1 MSRIG
6 DVPGAAAIEH
16 GQWIGATLML
26 PRLLLQAD
34 DWVIDVQAIIADDVQ
49 ATRIEI
55 AAFESSDALRGH

>member
-6 DVPGAAAIEH
+6 DVPSAAAVEH

-26 PRLLLQAD
+26 ARLLLQAD

-55 AAFESSDALRGH
+55 AAFEPNDALRGH

>member
-6 DVPGAAAIEH
+6 DVPGAAAVEH

-26 PRLLLQAD
+26 ARFLLQAG
-34 DWVIDVQAIIADDVQ
+34 DWVIDVQAIVADDVQ